1 MATAMRRKRFALFLS
16 LLERLPRPI
25 TILDVGGTPN
35 FWERM
40 EFVDQEADSAV
51 HVTLLNVHYSQ
62 PIDHPNF
69 TAMIGDA
76 TNMSNIA
83 NNAFD
88 MVFSNSVI
96 EHVGDFSQQQ
106 KMADEVQ
113 RVGKHYFLQTPNY
126 YFPIEPHV
134 LFPGFQWL
142 PTQLRVFLLTHFK
155 LGWVK
160 RMADAKQAQQWV
172 NDTRLLRKRDLQKL
186 FPDAQLY
193 EEKLFGLTKSFI
205 VYDRW

>member
-1 MATAMRRKRFALFLS
+1 MATVMRRKRFSLFLG
-16 LLERLPRPI
+16 LLERLPRPV

-40 EFVDQEADSAV
+40 KFVGQETDSAV
-51 HVTLLNVHYSQ
+51 HVTLLNLHYNQ

-83 NNAFD
+83 NATFD

-142 PTQLRVFLLTHFK
+142 PTRLRVFLLTHFK

-160 RMADAKQAQQWV
+160 RMADAQQAQQWV
-172 NDTRLLRKRDLQKL
+172 DSTILLRKRDLQKL
-186 FPDAQLY
+186 FPQAQLY